1 MQLFI
6 YFYLYAIFN
15 SLKRYTLY
23 NLADMKV
30 VKILKLLILLL
41 TGPMLLNAQVSSVQF
56 GKNRIQFKKFNW
68 KFYQSPNTNVYV
80 TQGGMDL
87 GKNVVQIA
95 EQELPKLEKFI
106 EYTLHRKIEFIV
118 YNSFDEYKQS
128 NIGLGMDWQSA
139 GGVTK
144 LVNNKVVLY
153 FDGNHAHLKLQIRQ
167 GIAKVLFNN
176 LAFGDDIGDI
186 VTNQTMLDLPQWY
199 MDGYI
204 MYAAENWNT
213 AKDDE
218 LRDIILSGDYSSFY
232 KFSYNKPTIAG
243 PAFWFYIEEKYG
255 KENITY
261 FMYLSRL
268 YKSLNK
274 ASQKICKKKFKE
286 VLSDFMEYEE
296 EKYYKDMRQRRN
308 NPKGT
313 MSVMEDV
320 SENDYFKFQA
330 NPNPRN
336 NNYAVVEYKKGKYSV
351 KYIENFYDTKVLL
364 TRGIKVKQNQVNP
377 NYPILA
383 WDGKGTKLL
392 VIYWETGKIKM
403 FVYDVIAN
411 YKTVKQELTGLDQV
425 LDASFM
431 LDANTLVLSAV
442 KNGHSD
448 IFTYKIQE
456 DQLEQIT
463 NDVYDDLNPTFVSFP
478 NRSGI
483 IFSSNR
489 PGNDAP
495 TGDTVLPSKYRF
507 NVFLVDILNKSS
519 VKQIAQL
526 TNLKHGNAEFPM
538 QYNTNHFTFI
548 SDDNGIANRW
558 AGFFSTHRN
567 GLDTL
572 YYIGDEMLHNAPQ
585 KDLDSTL
592 KAWKKTEPD
601 SIRYFQVYKDSTYT
615 FPVTNYQTSLLE
627 TRIAGNNGQVSETR
641 RDGDYKM
648 LYKIK
653 VNEDALNKRNVNL
666 KPTEYMKR
674 VLDEEKIAAGT
685 ATNYKKKGKDTAANK
700 TIMIFQSDFADEA
713 KTEAPKEVVKQT
725 SAQTLLDKTKLFNYK
740 RKFSVDNVMSGF
752 SNSVL
757 VSRFQPY
764 TGAYAPIVPDNG
776 SDMNLN
782 LKLGT
787 SELFEDTKIVGG
799 LKIAANPLALSLSLM
814 DNVYYISYQNFR
826 RRVDW
831 GVTYYRSTQTDYLP
845 SDISNRLYTNLYQFN
860 ASYPFSEVA
869 SLRATVAFRDD
880 KFVAKPYYQG
890 YPNIDALPLSNIY
903 QKFILSHYEYVYDN
917 TLELVQNLWEG
928 LKYKVYFDADVPAD
942 ATAIKKSKYT
952 FNLGFDARNSI
963 RIYRN
968 FVWAGRAA
976 GDFSWGTQ
984 KIVYFLGGAD
994 GWYNPQFNINNRP
1007 ANDAT
1012 YAFQALALN
1021 MRGYDQNVANGNN
1034 AVVLNSEFRFPVLT
1048 SILNTPINS
1057 AFLRNF
1063 QLVQFFDLGT
1073 AWNGMYNGI
1082 HRPSETHTTVDGS
1095 GNTVLNVNID
1105 AGGLGPFAAGY
1116 GFGVRSTALG
1126 YFMKLDFG
1134 WPMKGF
1140 FMGSPITYFSL
1151 GFDF

>member
-1 MQLFI
+1 
-6 YFYLYAIFN
+6 
-15 SLKRYTLY
+15 
-23 NLADMKV
+23 MKV
-30 VKILKLLILLL
+30 VRILRLLICLLIGPLLL
-41 TGPMLLNAQVSSVQF
+41 SAQVASVQF
-56 GKNRIQFKKFNW
+56 GKNRVQYKKFNW

-106 EYTLHRKIEFIV
+106 EYTIHKRIEFVV

-128 NIGLGMDWQSA
+128 NIGLGMDWQAS
-139 GGVTK
+139 GGLTK

-153 FDGNHAHLKLQIRQ
+153 FDGNHEHLKLMIRQ
-167 GIAKVLFNN
+167 GIAKVLFDN
-176 LAFGDDIGDI
+176 LAFGDDIGEI
-186 VTNQTMLDLPQWY
+186 ATTQTLLDLPKWFS
-199 MDGYI
+199 DGYI

-218 LRDIILSGDYSSFY
+218 LRDVILSGDYSNFN
-232 KFSYNKPTIAG
+232 KFAYNKPSIAG

-268 YKSLNK
+268 YKSINK
-274 ASQKICKKKFKE
+274 ASKKICKKKFTE
-286 VLSDFMEYEE
+286 VQADFMEYEE

-313 MSVMEDV
+313 MSIMEDV
-320 SENDYFKFQA
+320 SENDYYRFQA

-336 NNYAVVEYKKGKYSV
+336 NNYAVVEYKKGRYSV

-392 VIYWETGKIKM
+392 VVYWETGKIKM

-411 YKTVKQELTGLDQV
+411 YKTTQQTLTGFDQV

-431 LDANTLVLSAV
+431 LDANSLIFSAV

-456 DQLEQIT
+456 EQLEQIT

-526 TNLKHGNAEFPM
+526 TNLKHGNAQFPM
-538 QYNTNHFTFI
+538 QYNTNHFTFV

-572 YYIGDEMLHNAPQ
+572 YFIGDEMLHNAPQ

-641 RDGDYKM
+641 RDGDFKM

-674 VLDEEKIAAGT
+674 VLQEEKIAAGL
-685 ATNYKKKGKDTAANK
+685 ATDYKKKGKDSSTSK
-700 TIMIFQSDFADEA
+700 TIMVFQSDFADEA
-713 KTEAPKEVVKQT
+713 PAVEAPKTDIKQT
-725 SAQTLLDKTKLFNYK
+725 TAQTLLDKTKLFNYK
-740 RKFSVDNVMSGF
+740 RKFYADKVMSGF
-752 SNSVL
+752 NNSVL
-757 VSRFQPY
+757 INRFQPY
-764 TGAYAPIVPDNG
+764 TYGFGPIFPVNG
-776 SDMNLN
+776 NSMNLN
-782 LKLGT
+782 TMMGT

-799 LKIAANPLALSLSLM
+799 YSMLFNPLSLNINFNDAS
-814 DNVYYISYQNFR
+814 YYLSYQNLR
-826 RRVDW
+826 RRLDW
-831 GVTYYRSTQTDYLP
+831 GLSYYRSTQTDALTP
-845 SDISNRLYTNLYQFN
+845 PALFRDITTGELYSFPITNRMYTNLYQFN
-860 ASYPFSEVA
+860 VTYPFDEVR
-869 SLRATVAFRDD
+869 SLRATVAYRSDRIVRQPYAYTPD
-880 KFVAKPYYQG
+880 GLIPVTGLLAMKDTTTNFV
-890 YPNIDALPLSNIY
+890 LTHL
-903 QKFILSHYEYVYDN
+903 EYVHDN
-917 TLELVQNLWEG
+917 TLELAQNLWHG
-928 LKYKVYFDADVPAD
+928 LKYKIFIDADLPAS
-942 ATAIKKSKYT
+942 ASALKAKQFT
-952 FNLGFDARNSI
+952 FNFGFDARNSVK
-963 RIYRN
+963 IYRN
-968 FVWAGRAA
+968 FIWATRAA
-976 GDFSWGTQ
+976 GDFSWGTK
-984 KIVYFLGGAD
+984 KIIYYLGGAD
-994 GWYNPQFNINNRP
+994 EWYNPSFNNKNTP
-1007 ANDAT
+1007 AADQT
-1012 YAFQALALN
+1012 YAYQALAVN
-1021 MRGYDQNVANGNN
+1021 MRGYNQNVANGNN
-1034 AVVLNSEFRFPVLT
+1034 AVVINSELRFPVFT
-1048 SILNTPINS
+1048 SIFNKPINY

-1063 QLVQFFDLGT
+1063 EVVQFFDLGT

-1082 HRPSETHTTVDGS
+1082 HRPVETYTNRDLTV
-1095 GNTVLNVNID
+1095 TID

-1116 GFGVRSTALG
+1116 GFGFRSTLLG
-1126 YFMKLDFG
+1126 QFMKLDFG

-1140 FMGSPITYFSL
+1140 FQGKPIAYFSL

>member
-1 MQLFI
+1 
-6 YFYLYAIFN
+6 
-15 SLKRYTLY
+15 
-23 NLADMKV
+23 MKV
-30 VKILKLLILLL
+30 VRILRLLICLLIGPLLL
-41 TGPMLLNAQVSSVQF
+41 SAQVASVQF
-56 GKNRIQFKKFNW
+56 GKNRVQYKKFNW

-106 EYTLHRKIEFIV
+106 EYTIHKRIEFVV

-128 NIGLGMDWQSA
+128 NIGLGVDWQSA

-144 LVNNKVVLY
+144 MVNNKVVLY

-167 GIAKVLFNN
+167 GIANVLFSNM
-176 LAFGDDIGDI
+176 AFGEDIGD
-186 VTNQTMLDLPQWY
+186 VATNQTVLDLPKWFS
-199 MDGYI
+199 DGYI

-213 AKDDE
+213 VKDDQ

-232 KFSYNKPTIAG
+232 KFAYNKPEIAG
-243 PAFWFYIEEKYG
+243 PAFWFYMEEKYG

-268 YKSLNK
+268 YKSINK
-274 ASQKICKKKFKE
+274 AAKKVCKKKITE

-308 NPKGT
+308 NPKGSMT
-313 MSVMEDV
+313 VMEDV
-320 SENDYFKFQA
+320 SEKDYFKFQA

-336 NNYAVVEYKKGKYSV
+336 NNYAVVEYKQGKYTV

-364 TRGIKVKQNQVNP
+364 SKGYRVKQNQVNP

-383 WDGKGTKLL
+383 WDGKGTKLM
-392 VIYWETGKIKM
+392 VIYWEAGKIKM
-403 FVYDVIAN
+403 FVYDIIAN
-411 YKTVKQELTGLDQV
+411 YKTTQQEITGLDQV

-431 LDANTLVLSAV
+431 LDANTLIFSAV

-456 DQLEQIT
+456 QQLEQIT

-507 NVFLVDILNKSS
+507 NVFLVDILNKSN

-572 YYIGDEMLHNAPQ
+572 YFIGDEMLHNAPP

-641 RDGDYKM
+641 RDGDFKM

-674 VLDEEKIAAGT
+674 ILEEEKIAEGK
-685 ATNYKKKGKDTAANK
+685 ATSYKKKKDSVAVIPGMA
-700 TIMIFQSDFADEA
+700 FQSDFADEPITIDPA
-713 KTEAPKEVVKQT
+713 KEDIKQNKT
-725 SAQTLLDKTKLFNYK
+725 QALLDKTKLFNYK
-740 RKFSVDNVMSGF
+740 RKFAVDNVSSSFNNEPLMG
-752 SNSVL
+752 
-757 VSRFQPY
+757 RFQLLQY
-764 TGAYAPIVPDNG
+764 GPITSSDNG
-776 SDMNLN
+776 QSMNYDI
-782 LKLGT
+782 KMGT
-787 SELFEDTKIVGG
+787 SDLFEDVKIEGG
-799 LKIAANPLALSLSLM
+799 YRMLLNPLTFTLGLT
-814 DNVYYISYQNFR
+814 DNEYYIKYQNYR
-826 RRVDW
+826 KRVDW
-831 GVTYYRSTQTDYLP
+831 GVSYYRTTQSDFRAGDY
-845 SDISNRLYTNLYQFN
+845 SNRLYTNFYQFN
-860 ASYPFSEVA
+860 AAYPFSEVA
-869 SLRATVAFRDD
+869 RIKATVAYRND
-880 KFVAKPYYQG
+880 KLIYKPYYQG
-890 YPNIDALPLSNIY
+890 FPYQELLPVPTSYL
-903 QKFILSHYEYVYDN
+903 KFILSHFEYVHDN
-917 TLELVQNLWEG
+917 TIELAQNLWDG

-942 ATAIKKSKYT
+942 AAAIKKSKYT
-952 FNLGFDARNSI
+952 FNLGLDLRNSV

-968 FVWAGRAA
+968 IVWASRASA
-976 GDFSWGTQ
+976 DFSWGTQ
-984 KIVYFLGGAD
+984 KIIYFLGGAD
-994 GWYNPQFNINNRP
+994 GWYNPQFNYNNYP
-1007 ANDAT
+1007 AADVS
-1012 YAFQALALN
+1012 YSYMALAVN
-1021 MRGYDQNVANGNN
+1021 MRGYNQNIANGNN
-1034 AVVLNSEFRFPVLT
+1034 AVVINNELRVPVFT
-1048 SILNTPINS
+1048 SIFDKPINY

-1063 QLVQFFDLGT
+1063 QVVNFLDIGT
-1073 AWNGMYNGI
+1073 AWNGQYNGI
-1082 HRPSETHTTVDGS
+1082 HRPEETYTNGTNMTVK
-1095 GNTVLNVNID
+1095 ID

-1116 GFGVRSTALG
+1116 GFGFRSTVLG
-1126 YFMKLDFG
+1126 SFVKLDFG
-1134 WPMKGF
+1134 WPMRGF
-1140 FMGSPITYFSL
+1140 FQGCPIAYFSMGL
-1151 GFDF
+1151 DF